1 MRRYLFLIL
10 LLIALL
16 LASALLGV
24 FFLTVKPTKLNDVE
38 ITEYQGEKLSPISD
52 IYDNAINGTQYLNVT
67 TYRLS
72 VYGLVD
78 RNLTLTYSDVL
89 ENYKHYQKVVTLYCV
104 DGWWATIL
112 WEGFLVKD
120 LLDQAG
126 VQPNAKVLIFYAAD
140 GYSTSLPIDYII
152 NRSIIIAYKMNGVTL
167 PAGKGFP
174 FQLVAEDKFGYKW
187 IKWITRIEVSNNTKY
202 LGYWEQRG
210 EPISGDLNST
220 FPGEVAVAP

>member
-1 MRRYLFLIL
+1 LKKHLFLIL
-10 LLIALL
+10 LSISLI

-24 FFLTVKPTKLNDVE
+24 FILSVEPTKLNDVE
-38 ITEYQGEKLSPISD
+38 ITEYQGKKLSPISD
-52 IYDNAINGTQYLNVT
+52 IYDNAINGTQYLNVS

-78 RNLTLTYSDVL
+78 RNLTLTYSEVL

-104 DGWWATIL
+104 DGWYAKIL
-112 WEGFLVKD
+112 WEGFLLKD

-126 VQPNAKVLIFYAAD
+126 VHPNAKALIFYAAD

-167 PAGKGFP
+167 PVEKGYP

-210 EPISGDLNST
+210 DPNSGDLNST
-220 FPGEVAVAP
+220 FPGEVAQSP